1 MTRAPRLSSKE
12 LLRVLE
18 KDGFTVVSTRG
29 SHCKL
34 HRDRDNRTVIVP
46 LGRDPLKL
54 GTQSDILRQA
64 GITLERLSELL

>member
-1 MTRAPRLSSKE
+1 VTRAPRLSSKE
-12 LLRVLE
+12 LLRILE
-18 KDGFTVVSTRG
+18 NDGYKVVSTRG

-34 HRDRDNRTVIVP
+34 RRDHDNRTVIVP

-64 GITLERLSELL
+64 AITPDRLSQLL